1 MRLVFTDLNFDPT
14 EIKLSFEGLTFVL
27 PLISSTLF
35 PLFGTL
41 LAVKTKTG
49 LIMEIIYYI

>member
-49 LIMEIIYYI
+49 LIMEII